1 MEVGQVR
8 MHAGKYR
15 DFRKVKIE
23 ITSGEM
29 VNHEEGAE
37 PRP

>member
-23 ITSGEM
+23 ITSGET